1 MHQIKNTK
9 KNECKNTMQKNANKM
24 QSQKCSS
31 HFSCIL
37 ILNLGFCI
45 CFSKIM
51 FVWSDLHFFGFA
63 IFLLSYIFSE
73 LMFVQLVPGLICIF
87 LHASLF
93 FFVFLQNCMFQVFFF
108 GHALVICASPRLSF
122 FAFLFALFLHFFQDV
137 DILEQAQFDSTNMWG
152 CIKTPY
158 LFKLPKIALSFFFP
172 LIVFSGGELPVDK
185 KCEFTRLP

>member
-9 KNECKNTMQKNANKM
+9 KNNECKNTMQKNASKM

-63 IFLLSYIFSE
+63 FFFGLSYIFSE

-87 LHASLF
+87 LHASPFPFLF
-93 FFVFLQNCMFQVFFF
+93 FAELHVSSVFF
-108 GHALVICASPRLSF
+108 GMQPLVICASPRLSF

-137 DILEQAQFDSTNMWG
+137 DILEQAQFDSTNMYRF
-152 CIKTPY
+152 KTLMSSLCY
-158 LFKLPKIALSFFFP
+158 SLSP
-172 LIVFSGGELPVDK
+172 ILENGE
-185 KCEFTRLP
+185 

>member
-1 MHQIKNTK
+1 MLAPCGILLENCNLEKMTK
-9 KNECKNTMQKNANKM
+9 KHAPNQKYKKKKRVQKHHAKNANKM

-93 FFVFLQNCMFQVFFF
+93 FFVFCRIACFKCFFWACTCNLCLSQTF
-108 GHALVICASPRLSF
+108 IFCIFVCIISPFLSRCGHP
-122 FAFLFALFLHFFQDV
+122 
-137 DILEQAQFDSTNMWG
+137 
-152 CIKTPY
+152 
-158 LFKLPKIALSFFFP
+158 
-172 LIVFSGGELPVDK
+172 
-185 KCEFTRLP
+185 